1 MKLEGSS
8 VKKLPVAAAVMAVV
22 AALSGPVMAYQ
33 AGDVIVRA
41 GAATVDPDVDSGALK
56 VNGVANITNGATTT
70 VDVDSDTQLGLS
82 MTYMLDD
89 KFGIE
94 LLAATPFQHTIKT
107 KGGLGPALGKLADVK
122 HLPPT
127 LTLQYYPMES
137 SSAFQPYVGLG
148 LNYTTFFDEEFKS
161 QHKATYSGLELKDS
175 WGLAAQLGADY
186 RIDDNWSVNAAVWYV
201 DIDTEAK
208 FKDTAGNKYK
218 VDVELDPMVYMV
230 GIAYKF

>member
-22 AALSGPVMAYQ
+22 AALSGPAMAYQ

-41 GAATVDPDVDSGALK
+41 GAATVDPDVDSGKLK
-56 VNGVANITNGATTT
+56 ANGAVVNPADPTT

-107 KGGLGPALGKLADVK
+107 KGGLASLGKLADVK

-127 LTLQYYPMES
+127 LTLQYYPMDS

-148 LNYTTFFDEEFKS
+148 LNYTTFFDEEFKGS
-161 QHKATYSGLELKDS
+161 NKTAFRGLELKDS

-208 FKDTAGNKYK
+208 FKSADGTTKYK

-230 GIAYKF
+230 GVAYKF

>member
-22 AALSGPVMAYQ
+22 AALSGPAMAYQ

-41 GAATVDPDVDSGALK
+41 GAATVDPDVDSGNLK
-56 VNGVANITNGATTT
+56 RNGATLSPATT
-70 VDVDSDTQLGLS
+70 VDVDSDTQLGIS

-94 LLAATPFQHTIKT
+94 LLAATPFQHTIRT
-107 KGGLGPALGKLADVK
+107 KGGLASLGKLADVK

-127 LTLQYYPMES
+127 LTLQYYPMDS

-148 LNYTTFFDEEFKS
+148 LNYTTFFDEEFKGS
-161 QHKATYSGLELKDS
+161 NKATFRSLELKDS

-208 FKDTAGNKYK
+208 FKDTSGNKYK
-218 VDVELDPMVYMV
+218 VDVELDPMVYMIGV
-230 GIAYKF
+230 AYKF

>member
-22 AALSGPVMAYQ
+22 AALSGPAMAYQ

-41 GAATVDPDVDSGALK
+41 GAATVNPDVDSGNLK
-56 VNGVANITNGATTT
+56 SNGTDTGIT
-70 VDVDSDTQLGLS
+70 VDVDSNTQLGLS
-82 MTYMLDD
+82 MSYMLDD
-89 KFGIE
+89 KWGIE
-94 LLAATPFQHTIKT
+94 LLAATPFSHTIKAT
-107 KGGLGPALGKLADVK
+107 GGIGKLADVK

-127 LTLQYYPMES
+127 LTLQYYPLDN

-161 QHKATYSGLELKDS
+161 NYKSTYRGLELKDS

-186 RIDDNWSVNAAVWYV
+186 RINDNWSVNAAVWYV
-201 DIDTEAK
+201 DIDTEAEFTQRSNGAK
-208 FKDTAGNKYK
+208 LK

-230 GIAYKF
+230 GVAYKF